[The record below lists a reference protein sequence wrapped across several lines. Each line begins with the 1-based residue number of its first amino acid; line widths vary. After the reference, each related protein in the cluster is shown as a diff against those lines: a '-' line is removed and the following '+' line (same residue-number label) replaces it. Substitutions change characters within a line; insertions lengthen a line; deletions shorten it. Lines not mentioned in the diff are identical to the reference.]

1 VFGTKRLFFL
11 SVPLVGAIGI
21 GLVTRPQREVV
32 TEELHDQGRVLV
44 GFFVEGIE
52 FGNSIVKGLL
62 GYRAGLVGSV
72 ENLVVKD
79 GEVEGKSEAD
89 GVRRRKVRLGNS
101 TGGLVSIQS
110 GSGGF
115 LSCVSG
121 LEFGEVSVVI
131 SLHLVVENFGFLRCG
146 VGDEGFLNDAK
157 DVVTDFDEF
166 GFDLGLVV
174 LDDFHLV
181 AIALL
186 FDAGNDA
193 PRCSSGSD
201 DILVGNAQQVAF
213 LDGEFLGLLGNFL
226 PVKG

>member
-1 VFGTKRLFFL
+1 M
-11 SVPLVGAIGI
+11 
-21 GLVTRPQREVV
+21 
-32 TEELHDQGRVLV
+32 
-44 GFFVEGIE
+44 
-52 FGNSIVKGLL
+52 L
-62 GYRAGLVGSV
+62 GYRAGLVRGV

-79 GEVEGKSEAD
+79 GEVKSKSEAD
-89 GVRRRKVRLGNS
+89 RVRRRKVRLGNS
-101 TGGLVSIQS
+101 TGSLVGIQG

-131 SLHLVVENFGFLRCG
+131 SLHLVVENFGFFGSG
-146 VGDEGFLNDAK
+146 VRDEGFFNDTK
-157 DVVTDFDEF
+157 DVVTDFDKF

-181 AIALL
+181 SISLL
-186 FDAGNDA
+186 FDGGYDT

-213 LDGEFLGLLGNFL
+213 LDSEFLGLLGNFL
-226 PVKG
+226 PVVSFWIRIVMKTSEQNLFDLFANLCNGQRSQKHNFKY